1 LGYFSGFRPLRALLR
16 QGFYINPSRRGPAV
30 PAGGSPTPPG
40 EGGGPS
46 GSGSGSRPLWGSR
59 LDMRLVKGM
68 M

>member
-40 EGGGPS
+40 GRGTLRAPERQPP
-46 GSGSGSRPLWGSR
+46 PLGVAARHATS
-59 LDMRLVKGM
+59 
-68 M
+68 